1 VKKLSKDLQNVYRT
15 LEPICELIEAEL
27 MQDAIERGINQGKER
42 VSLEISLEL
51 LRMGMAPEEVA
62 RITQL
67 SIEQVLLMRNL
78 PYHN

>member
-67 SIEQVLLMRNL
+67 SIDQL
-78 PYHN
+78 PRLKD

>member
-1 VKKLSKDLQNVYRT
+1 VKKLSKDLQNVYRS
-15 LEPICELIEAEL
+15 LEPICKLIEAEL
-27 MQDAIERGINQGKER
+27 MQDAIERGINKGKER

-67 SIEQVLLMRNL
+67 SIDQL
-78 PYHN
+78 PRLKD